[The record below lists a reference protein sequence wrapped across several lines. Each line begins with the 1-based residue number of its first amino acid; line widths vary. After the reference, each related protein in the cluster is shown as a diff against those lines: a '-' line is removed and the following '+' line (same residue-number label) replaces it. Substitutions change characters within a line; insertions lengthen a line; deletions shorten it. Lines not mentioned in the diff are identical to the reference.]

1 MLQWLGRGDEIERRF
16 AKARKLESIADALR
30 SGANCQ
36 PSTSMGRLFDAT
48 AGLLGLTRDAAFR
61 GQGGLLLEGLAE
73 RHGPTE
79 PLADGW
85 TYDGNALDLRPMFSA
100 LADEKDPGR
109 GAALFHSTL
118 AAALADWLERHT
130 AAGATVVAGG
140 GCLQNQV
147 LGRLLRNTLHARGL
161 HLIEARRMPP
171 NDGGLALG
179 QAWIALQY
187 LMRE

>member
-1 MLQWLGRGDEIERRF
+1 MIRHIVMWRMNAEDAPGRAAQAQKVSETLRALKGVVPEIIDITVEPNVAYEGQNWDVVLVADF
-16 AKARKLESIADALR
+16 AD
-30 SGANCQ
+30 
-36 PSTSMGRLFDAT
+36 
-48 AGLLGLTRDAAFR
+48 
-61 GQGGLLLEGLAE
+61 
-73 RHGPTE
+73 
-79 PLADGW
+79 
-85 TYDGNALDLRPMFSA
+85 LDLRPMFSA
-100 LADEKDPGR
+100 LADETDAAR
-109 GAALFHSTL
+109 GAALFHATL